1 MASLQLDQ
9 RRGIP
14 PYDPLEQVGV
24 GDQGSPGR
32 LRA

>member
-14 PYDPLEQVGV
+14 PDDPLQQLGV
-24 GDQGSPGR
+24 GDQGALGRPGV
-32 LRA
+32 